1 MSEDHTKASYRAVA
15 NMIMIIQGKH
25 TSSLQLES
33 YTVVKKKKEIAVS

>member
-1 MSEDHTKASYRAVA
+1 MFQKITLKASYRAVA

-33 YTVVKKKKEIAVS
+33 YIALKKKKKEKK